1 MNVNAYVYVCVVG
14 AHGGQKEAPGSPG
27 TAVED
32 GWELPSGSWELNQCS
47 RLEQWMLLPHLQPQA
62 YVLVCF
68 LVLQQLVT

>member
-32 GWELPSGSWELNQCS
+32 GCELPSGSWELNQCS
-47 RLEQWMLLPHLQPQA
+47 RLEQ
-62 YVLVCF
+62 
-68 LVLQQLVT
+68 